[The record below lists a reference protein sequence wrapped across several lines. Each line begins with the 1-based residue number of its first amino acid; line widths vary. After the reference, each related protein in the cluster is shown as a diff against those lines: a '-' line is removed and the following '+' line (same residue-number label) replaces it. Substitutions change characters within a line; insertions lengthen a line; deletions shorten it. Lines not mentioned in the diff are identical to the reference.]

1 MKRTAKATPQQGRL
15 IHQHQRH
22 VARSVRTP
30 PRIGPSAPAIAQ
42 MPSQNPRKSERCL
55 LMLAGDRYWTRHVPH
70 AEQIGD
76 DDVHHHDEPTTS
88 DTLNGSPHDKHFHV
102 YRKSTYQTP
111 NHEECHCSEQ
121 DWLPAPSEHP
131 LAWDRDHS
139 PPSTYI
145 SENFAHIGAPAA
157 LPMRYAPPIQA

>member
-1 MKRTAKATPQQGRL
+1 MKRTTKATPQQGRL

-30 PRIGPSAPAIAQ
+30 PRMGPSAPAIAQ

-55 LMLAGDRYWTRHVPH
+55 LLLARDKYRPRHAPH
-70 AEQIGD
+70 AEEIRD
-76 DDVHHHDEPTTS
+76 HNIHHHNQPATS
-88 DTLNGSPHDKHFHV
+88 NTLNSSPNDEHFHV
-102 YRKSTYQTP
+102 DRKSTYQTTD
-111 NHEECHCSEQ
+111 HEECHGSKQ

-131 LAWDRDHS
+131 LAWNHDDL
-139 PPSTYI
+139 PLGTYI